1 MAMLDILFDDFPLG
15 YPSLRIPP
23 LQDPFPDLSAQSAR
37 LSPLEP
43 NARVDEN
50 IDNGTSKL
58 TGRRKALAEA
68 KPIGELTGSNDLRP
82 IQRNP
87 RKKPKL
93 HEHERIADFV
103 QLPQPNAKA
112 KNDKPPPFQPVSILN
127 ELLEPPPSAALFPP
141 ITPKEGHG
149 EPKRRSPTLSQS
161 PCRGDGTP
169 SSRTNATQKT
179 IESPSSKRTSQRPRR
194 KWTTQETEQLMKG
207 IQLYG
212 VGKWKKI
219 LHHPGFSFQ
228 PGRTPVDLKDQYD
241 TPAWKTPSFTDFDVI
256 VFARNKSPFM
266 ILNTSASARAR
277 GRRLKTLT
285 WKGATGSMVFA
296 GQVSLR
302 IRISIYH
309 IGLARKYETDFEPS
323 FQNCIAVMSSKTQA
337 NDARC
342 SRVSIVK
349 EPGTTLKMRT
359 SRKGI
364 RNMASRG
371 RG

>member
-1 MAMLDILFDDFPLG
+1 MAMLDTLFDDFPLS

-50 IDNGTSKL
+50 VDNGTSKL

-68 KPIGELTGSNDLRP
+68 KPIGELTASNDLRP

-149 EPKRRSPTLSQS
+149 EPRRRSSTPSQS
-161 PCRGDGTP
+161 PSRHDDTP
-169 SSRTNATQKT
+169 ASRTINTQKPF
-179 IESPSSKRTSQRPRR
+179 ESSSSKRTSQRPRR

-228 PGRTPVDLKDQYD
+228 PGRTHVDLKDQYD
-241 TPAWKTPSFTDFDVI
+241 IHASRTPSFTDLDVI
-256 VFARNKSPFM
+256 VFGRKQSPFM
-266 ILNTSASARAR
+266 ILTTSASARVR

-285 WKGATGSMVFA
+285 WKGAIGSMGFA

-302 IRISIYH
+302 IQILIYH
-309 IGLARKYETDFEPS
+309 IGQARKYGTGFEPN
-323 FQNCIAVMSSKTQA
+323 FQNFIAVMSPKTQA
-337 NDARC
+337 NAARC
-342 SRVSIVK
+342 SKVSIVK
-349 EPGTTLKMRT
+349 EPGTTPKMLT

-364 RNMASRG
+364 RNMVSRG

>member
-1 MAMLDILFDDFPLG
+1 MLDTFFDDFPLS
-15 YPSLRIPP
+15 YSSLRIPP
-23 LQDPFPDLSAQSAR
+23 LQDPFPDLSAQSTR

-43 NARVDEN
+43 NARVDDN

-58 TGRRKALAEA
+58 TSRRKALAEA
-68 KPIGELTGSNDLRP
+68 KSIGDLTASNDLRP
-82 IQRNP
+82 IQHNP

-141 ITPKEGHG
+141 ITPNEGHG
-149 EPKRRSPTLSQS
+149 EPRRRSSTLSQS
-161 PCRGDGTP
+161 PCRGVGT
-169 SSRTNATQKT
+169 RTSNVKTTQKVLQNT
-179 IESPSSKRTSQRPRR
+179 SSKRTSQRPRK
-194 KWTTQETEQLMKG
+194 KWTTQETEHLMKG

-212 VGKWKKI
+212 VGKWKNI
-219 LHHPGFSFQ
+219 LHHPGLSFQ

-241 TPAWKTPSFTDFDVI
+241 KPVPRTLSFSDSGAT
-256 VFARNKSPFM
+256 VFVRKKSTVM
-266 ILNTSASARAR
+266 ILNTPASAREH
-277 GRRLKTLT
+277 GRLLKTLT
-285 WKGATGSMVFA
+285 WNGATGSTGFA

-302 IRISIYH
+302 IQILIYH
-309 IGLARKYETDFEPS
+309 IGQAHKYETGFEPS
-323 FQNCIAVMSSKTQA
+323 FQNCIAVMSRKTQA

-342 SRVSIVK
+342 SRVSIVT
-349 EPGTTLKMRT
+349 ESGTTPKIRT
-359 SRKGI
+359 SRKVI